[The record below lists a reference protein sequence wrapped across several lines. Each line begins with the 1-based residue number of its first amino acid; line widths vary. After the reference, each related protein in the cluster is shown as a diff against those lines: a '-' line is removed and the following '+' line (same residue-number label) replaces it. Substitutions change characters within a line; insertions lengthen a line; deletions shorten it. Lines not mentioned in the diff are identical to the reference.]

1 VHVIYLAIGFPD
13 TVMDKTHFFNPN
25 AKVFLRNIQNNRNI
39 IIKNMP
45 VRRLVS
51 PGKSFTASSVSSV

>member
-13 TVMDKTHFFNPN
+13 TVMDKTHFLNPN
-25 AKVFLRNIQNNRNI
+25 

-51 PGKSFTASSVSSV
+51 PGKSFTASSVASV